1 VQSISNRKSQIE
13 NPLSLPLFVFGVDAN
28 HSHHSL
34 AVNDLALVAHFFYR
48 SSDFHL
54 INPQVF
60 SLLRTLFVTISDPSA
75 IKVVWRQFHQH
86 SITWKNPNK
95 MLTHLSGNV
104 RKDLMLALFER
115 DPKHSVRQSLK
126 DRGHNLY
133 RFFLRHIR
141 SERILPVPTNC
152 K

>member
-1 VQSISNRKSQIE
+1 M
-13 NPLSLPLFVFGVDAN
+13 FGVDAN
-28 HSHHSL
+28 HSHHAL
-34 AVNDLALVAHFFYR
+34 AVNDLALVAHFFNR

-54 INPQVF
+54 INPQDF
-60 SLLRTLFVTISDPSA
+60 SLLRTLFVTIRDSSA
-75 IKVVWRQFHQH
+75 IKVVWRQLDQY
-86 SITWKNPNK
+86 SITGKNPNK
-95 MLTHLSGNV
+95 MLTHLSRNV
-104 RKDLMLALFER
+104 GQDLMLTLFER